1 MFGAGNVGRGFI
13 AQLFSESGYRV
24 VFVDIDAE
32 LVQALC
38 ERGSYRLETV
48 FNDELG
54 QHVIGPVTAL
64 NGAAEAETVARAM
77 AECDIAATAVGVRA
91 LPHVVPHIARGV
103 EARAAAHAGPVHV
116 IVCENMKNAGATVQA
131 MVREALSAE
140 TRAYFE
146 QSVGFVDTVI
156 GRMVPIP
163 TEEMRARDV
172 SLIRVEPYKE
182 LPVDRGGF
190 VSGVPE
196 ISAMTAYD
204 DFPVFTARKLYVHNC
219 GHALLAYCGYL
230 RGYTYGYEALADA
243 DVRAV
248 LDGGMAESSAGIA
261 REYGA
266 DPAWLRAHAEDLITR
281 FGNRALGDTV
291 FRLARDP
298 ARKLGAGDRLAGA
311 ARVAE
316 KAGDLPTHLAWGIAA
331 ALLFD
336 HRDDPVAR
344 SLQQR
349 LRDEGAAPV
358 LQDVAGIRAD
368 EALGACVLRFH
379 DILRNDP
386 MTPFPGPDA

>member
-32 LVQALC
+32 LVQALR
-38 ERGSYRLETV
+38 ERGNYRLEAV
-48 FNDELG
+48 LNDDQVE
-54 QHVIGPVTAL
+54 HTIGPVTAL
-64 NGAAEAETVARAM
+64 DGAGEAEAVSRAVE
-77 AECDIAATAVGVRA
+77 ECAIAATAVGVRA

-103 EARAAAHAGPVHV
+103 EARAAAGAGPVHV
-116 IVCENMKNAGATVQA
+116 IVCENMKNAAATVRG
-131 MVREALSAE
+131 MVREPLSPDAR
-140 TRAYFE
+140 TYFE
-146 QSVGFVDTVI
+146 QNVGFVDTVI

-190 VSGVPE
+190 VAAVPE

-230 RGYTYGYEALADA
+230 RGHTYGYEALADA

-248 LDGGMAESSAGIA
+248 LDGGMAESSEGIA

-266 DPAWLRAHAEDLITR
+266 DPTWLRAHAKDLITR

-298 ARKLGAGDRLAGA
+298 ARKLGPTDRLVGA

-316 KAGDLPTHLAWGIAA
+316 KAGKLPRHLAWGIAA

-336 HRDDPVAR
+336 HGDDSVALG
-344 SLQQR
+344 LQQR
-349 LRDEGAAPV
+349 LRDEGVATV
-358 LQDVAGIRAD
+358 LHDVTGIRPD
-368 EALGACVLRFH
+368 EPLGACVLRFH
-379 DILRNDP
+379 HILRSDS
-386 MTPFPGPDA
+386 TAPFPGRRD